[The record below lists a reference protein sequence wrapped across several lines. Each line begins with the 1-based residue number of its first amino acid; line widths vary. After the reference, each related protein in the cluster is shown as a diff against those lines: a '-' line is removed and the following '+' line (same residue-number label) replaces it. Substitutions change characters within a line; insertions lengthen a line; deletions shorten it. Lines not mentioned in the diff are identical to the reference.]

1 MSAPLRFL
9 GFAVFAWAGVRAAS
23 LSLFPGATALVPAAA
38 AAPAP
43 PARSESMAMSA
54 EPPPGFAQAGY
65 PYPPY
70 PYAPS
75 AYPYPPP
82 GYPAPAA
89 GAQPIVIPAGWGGR
103 PQIVYAAYPAPPRTE
118 WNLGPE
124 PFRPADP
131 MERVAYAELP
141 PLGRAQPPAPGG
153 IASSPPP
160 PGPPRLDRWQL
171 SAWAL
176 ARRSPG
182 PATLASNGSLGGSQA
197 GTRLLYRF
205 TPALAA
211 SLRFSSGN
219 GGIGA
224 EVAGGIRWQPLRSIP
239 VAITAERRQGLG
251 KYGGRDDFAL
261 FAEGGLY
268 RQPLVGSW
276 TLDGYAQGG
285 VVGVKRRDLFADG
298 ALAVSRPVWRNF
310 SAGLGLWGGVQ
321 PGLYRIDGGPRLT
334 MDMGRGIRVHADYR
348 QRLIGNA
355 LPASGP
361 ALTVAGDW

>member
-9 GFAVFAWAGVRAAS
+9 GLAVFAWAGVRAAS
-23 LSLFPGATALVPAAA
+23 LSLFPGSTALVPPAAA
-38 AAPAP
+38 AAPAV
-43 PARSESMAMSA
+43 PARSEPVAMMA
-54 EPPPGFAQAGY
+54 EPASQPFAPAGY

-70 PYAPS
+70 PYP
-75 AYPYPPP
+75 PYPA
-82 GYPAPAA
+82 YSAPQ
-89 GAQPIVIPAGWGGR
+89 QPIVIPAGWGGR
-103 PQIVYAAYPAPPRTE
+103 PQIVYAAYPAPPRPSQ

-124 PFRPADP
+124 PYRPP
-131 MERVAYAELP
+131 GPIERVAYSELP
-141 PLGRAQPPAPGG
+141 PLSGSPRPAPGG
-153 IASSPPP
+153 IATSPP

-171 SAWAL
+171 SAWGL
-176 ARRSPG
+176 IRRSPG
-182 PATLASNGSLGGSQA
+182 PVSLASNGTLGGSQA
-197 GTRLLYRF
+197 GARVLYRF

-219 GGIGA
+219 GGLGA

-285 VVGVKRRDLFADG
+285 LVGIKARDLFADG
-298 ALAVSRPVWRNF
+298 ALTVSRPLWRNF
-310 SAGLGLWGGVQ
+310 SGGLGIWGGVQ
-321 PGLYRIDGGPRLT
+321 PGLYRVDGGPRLT

-348 QRLIGNA
+348 QRLAGNA